1 MRQRDMSVADYTS
14 KIKDICD
21 SLASIDVNVEEGEM
35 VQICLGALASKF
47 GYGPKSSPKKLG
59 EPINEAS
66 PMEIDV
72 NDGEKSPDI
81 NPSGDKSYA
90 EKLHETGNQ
99 AKDTVVSGMHV
110 VQETVIEAKDA
121 LASKAGLHGSK
132 EESHIGESTNVEK
145 DSRNIAQDSGEKYS
159 ATAGRFHPGDEDR
172 ALSQLI
178 TEKLSLGATALKD
191 TLMKP
196 FGTFKSKSS
205 TPTDT
210 TQPPTKL
217 HAGSEEE
224 KLGTEGSEKEQG
236 VLGKA
241 SEVVSSMI
249 APTHA
254 GSEEEKH
261 GIEGGEKE
269 QGVLGKAS
277 EVVSSMIAPIT
288 GSRIE
293 GEEEKQ
299 GRELGDTEQKGVI
312 EKASEAISSLLTPHI
327 ESEEKHST
335 KLGSEEEQGEIGKS
349 SGMVSSVGSEEK
361 QPTESGGGQG
371 VIGKAS
377 EMISSMIGETHAGS
391 EEKQATESGS
401 EKEQQ
406 GMIGKATE
414 MISSMLG
421 KTPQTEKELE
431 STSKAD
437 ESGVCSVEMH

>member
-1 MRQRDMSVADYTS
+1 MGETEKQGKSERGH
-14 KIKDICD
+14 
-21 SLASIDVNVEEGEM
+21 VNEGIEAGAEAKEEGTHEAKEKICSSNKPLEPMAVERKPM
-35 VQICLGALASKF
+35 VTRAADTMISFKDALASKF

-249 APTHA
+249 AP
-254 GSEEEKH
+254 
-261 GIEGGEKE
+261 
-269 QGVLGKAS
+269 
-277 EVVSSMIAPIT
+277 IT